1 MSTLHELRATLE
13 EHAESIHDDERF
25 TRAAAVHQRVR
36 GVRRQRTAAAAAVA
50 AVAAVVVLVTA
61 VTVGVRLG
69 GPDDVVPAEQ
79 LHGVDVPTEVELAA
93 GTYELDELRP
103 VAPGREIELPYPE
116 ELERRAF
123 ALVATGLGEGTAT
136 LFTGDRPVSRLSGDQ
151 QLSPAYGYSPFTL
164 RVRLDGAPPEA
175 RVGIAFY
182 EGPGADTVFPERRRS
197 GELAASESSDT
208 ATAEITVTAALSAL
222 EIAAACPTIDGSI
235 TVWID
240 DEVADERECSSAYYN
255 EDGSFGVIA
264 AGEGDEVEERTIRV
278 QRTEP
283 GVHLAAYVRG
293 DGPEV
298 LGQPVAE
305 TVEFAG
311 RTWVLDELLDED
323 EPGLPLTAEIATGDE
338 ERLLDFRNIGGYA
351 ELELTSGL
359 GEPCAAVG
367 TSEISDVCNPV
378 LLAGDVHRIEV
389 TGPEETQVVG
399 LVYRPQD

>member
-13 EHAESIHDDERF
+13 EHADGVHDGERF

-36 GVRRQRTAAAAAVA
+36 GVRRRRTAAVAVA
-50 AVAAVVVLVTA
+50 AVAVLAAV

-69 GPDDVVPAEQ
+69 GPDDVVPAERW
-79 LHGVDVPTEVELAA
+79 HGVDVPTEVELAA
-93 GTYELDELRP
+93 GSYELDRLRA
-103 VAPGREIELPYPE
+103 VRPGREVEIPYPE
-116 ELERRAF
+116 AVERRAF
-123 ALVATGLGEGTAT
+123 ALVATGLGDGSAT
-136 LFTGDRPVSRLSGDQ
+136 LLAGDRPLIRLSGDR
-151 QLSPAYGYSPFTL
+151 QLSAAYAYSPFTL
-164 RVRLDGAPPEA
+164 QVRLDDAPPEA

-182 EGPGADTVFPERRRS
+182 EGPGTDTVFPERHGT

-208 ATAEITVTAALSAL
+208 ATAEVTVTAALSEL
-222 EIAAACPTIDGSI
+222 EIAGVCPTIDGSI
-235 TVWID
+235 TLWID
-240 DEVADERECSSAYYN
+240 GAVADERDCSSAYRN

-264 AGEGDEVEERTIRV
+264 AGEDDEVEEHTIRV
-278 QRTEP
+278 ERTEP

-305 TVEFAG
+305 TVEYAG

-323 EPGLPLTAEIATGDE
+323 DPGLPLTAEIRTDDG
-338 ERLLDFRNIGGYA
+338 ERLIDFRNVGGYA
-351 ELELTSGL
+351 ELRLTSGL
-359 GEPCAAVG
+359 GEPCEAMG
-367 TSEISDVCNPV
+367 TSEIGDSCNPV

-399 LVYRPQD
+399 LVYRLQDPPE